1 LSVAGGH
8 DRRHVGGQLRRR
20 DRQGGMIGR
29 PARAVDARLQP
40 HLLHLLHL
48 LL

>member
-1 LSVAGGH
+1 LPAATTDVTSAASSAG
-8 DRRHVGGQLRRR
+8 V

-40 HLLHLLHL
+40 HLLHLLL
-48 LL
+48 